1 MAILVYNIL
10 VKTFLGGIMKKFLVF
25 LVSIIVV
32 ICLGM
37 TFYYFAKDEEVI
49 KFNTSTI
56 YINAGESISLEELGF
71 SHTGKKKETKI
82 NFNASDD
89 SSKSIIAYNSA
100 LGRYVSTTKGGNAT
114 IVITTNNYKFKRF
127 EIKVTVGNGS
137 KETPYQIYTEDDLFA
152 IGTSKFDS
160 VPDNDVNEALSA
172 NYVLM
177 NDITITSAHL
187 PIGRTEDTCDTFDGY
202 FNGNYYTI
210 HNLQNQS
217 NEYGGLFAVL
227 GSKSTVVNLNIKN
240 ANINGSF
247 DYAGVLGGVINGYV
261 DRVQILDSSVNNTK
275 AGSTTGGLAGK
286 IETSFV
292 GDNTNIATVYRVAI
306 ESDYQKGITGTTFVG
321 GIAGQILNANL
332 EGIKT
337 ATTVTA
343 TSQYAYAGGFAGRI
357 EIDSFNGR
365 VRESYS
371 MSNIVANSSST
382 SGALFGAV
390 QFEDL
395 ADNNSLLGLYF
406 DGSKRGC
413 DFEYGYGAISGDISS
428 LDNAKKDTTQLTQNS
443 TFIFYYDD
451 DSNPISWRTSVW
463 KLVDGQYPVLRYLEN
478 AIPDNIDTTPS
489 TPSEPVDPIIPIQPD
504 DPSYDTDLIEISSK
518 DDLLGI
524 VNFEAG
530 KTYKIMADIDL
541 AGATWNAKKLNQANF
556 IAESP
561 KTISNFKIASSTT
574 YCGFF
579 SSIVNGNVENI
590 TFSNVKIENSTT
602 KYQYVGIVAGVAN
615 AANITNVSVNSA
627 NINLAYQGYHPDYVG
642 GLVGACENSSNTI
655 TNCSVVADIS
665 GNIKNAGGFVG
676 MTGANTKIDNSTY
689 LGTLSAIEYLGGFV
703 AENSGFISNSN
714 AEVELNVTST
724 SSKNSYIGGFV
735 GPNFNTIENCQLTL
749 VNITINNYD
758 NLHTIYVGGFVAY
771 SGPSNIVTN
780 CVVKGKTSTSTI
792 KLVNNGTINLGGFVS
807 YNLGTISNC
816 KNELSSIGAEITGV
830 YAGGI
835 VCHNQ
840 NGTIENCVAYSNVYG
855 DRVGGIAYNTTGNSI
870 IRTSSIGY
878 DRRVLLKGNYVAGLS
893 CYLAGG
899 NISDCL
905 ILTTSY
911 GLSGASIL
919 GGVVLDFP
927 VSTDGRYATVE
938 HCIISNEFEG
948 LGDKYLITP
957 ASIFASNRSTGTIKN
972 CVIDTS
978 CSGTDSA
985 KEPSYDKNLLNQTK
999 PAASN
1004 SNYTKADS
1012 TSMYQIST
1020 YTNCG
1025 FKIATDKSTTWYYV
1039 SSGNNIP
1046 RIVNLEK

>member
-1 MAILVYNIL
+1 
-10 VKTFLGGIMKKFLVF
+10 MKKFLVF

-89 SSKSIIAYNSA
+89 SSKSIISYNSS
-100 LGRYVSTTKGGNAT
+100 LGRYVSSTKGGNAT

-137 KETPYQIYTEDDLFA
+137 KETPYQIYNEDDLFA
-152 IGTSKFDS
+152 IGTSKFDTT
-160 VPDNDVNEALSA
+160 PDNSENEALTA
-172 NYVLM
+172 HYVLM
-177 NDITITSAHL
+177 NDIALTTPHL
-187 PIGRTEDTCDTFDGY
+187 PIGRTEDDCDTFDGY

-210 HNLQNQS
+210 HNLQNQD

-227 GSKSTVVNLNIKN
+227 GSKSTVVNLNLKN
-240 ANINGSF
+240 ANISGSF
-247 DYAGVLGGVINGYV
+247 DYAGVLAGVVNGYV
-261 DRVQILDSSVNNTK
+261 DRVQVVDSSVNNTK
-275 AGSTTGGLAGK
+275 SGSTTGGLAGK
-286 IETSFV
+286 IETSTLA
-292 GDNTNIATVYRVAI
+292 DSTSIATVYRLAI
-306 ESDYQKGITGTTFVG
+306 ESTNKNNITGTTYVG
-321 GIAGQILNANL
+321 GIAGQIIKANL

-337 ATTVTA
+337 ATTVISTSKSTA
-343 TSQYAYAGGFAGRI
+343 YVGGFAGRI
-357 EIDSFNGR
+357 ELDTFNGY

-371 MSNIVANSSST
+371 MSNVVAT
-382 SGALFGAV
+382 PTTKGALFGAI
-390 QFEDL
+390 QFDDIAEDS
-395 ADNNSLLGLYF
+395 SLLGLYF
-406 DGSKRGC
+406 DGTKTGC
-413 DFEYGYGAISGDISS
+413 DYEYGYGVASGDITS
-428 LDNAKKDTTQLTQNS
+428 LDNAQKTTTELTQNS
-443 TFIFYYDD
+443 TYIFYYDD
-451 DSNPISWRTSVW
+451 DSNPVSWRTSVW

-489 TPSEPVDPIIPIQPD
+489 NPSDPADPIIPIDPITPD
-504 DPSYDTDLIEISSK
+504 DPDDSDVVEISSK
-518 DDLLGI
+518 DDLMQI
-524 VNFEAG
+524 TSFVAG
-530 KTYKIMADIDL
+530 KTYKIMSDIDL
-541 AGATWNAKKLNQANF
+541 GGATWTAKQLKQANF
-556 IAESP
+556 VAESP
-561 KTISNFKIASSTT
+561 KTISNFKIKSGTN

-579 SSIVNGNVENI
+579 SSIVNGSVENI
-590 TFSNVKIENSTT
+590 TFSNATIENSSN
-602 KYQYVGIVAGVAN
+602 KYQYVGVVAGVAN
-615 AANITNVSVNSA
+615 AVNISNVDVIGA
-627 NINLAYQGYHPDYVG
+627 KINLTYASYHPDYVG

-655 TNCSVVADIS
+655 KDCSVSANID
-665 GNIKNAGGFVG
+665 GQIKNAGGFVG
-676 MTGANTKIDNSTY
+676 MTGANTKIDNSTFA
-689 LGTLSAIEYLGGFV
+689 GTLTASEYLGGFV
-703 AENSGFISNSN
+703 AENSGLISNSN
-714 AEVELNVTST
+714 AEVELDVSST
-724 SSKNSYIGGFV
+724 SSKNSYVGGFA
-735 GPNFNTIENCQLTL
+735 GPNFNTIENCQLVL
-749 VNITINNYD
+749 SNISINNYD
-758 NLHTIYVGGFVAY
+758 NLHTVYVGGFVAY
-771 SGPSNIVTN
+771 SGSSNTVAN
-780 CVVKGKTSTSTI
+780 CVVKGKSSTSTI
-792 KLVNNGTINLGGFVS
+792 KIVANNGTINLGGFVS

-816 KNELSSIGAEITGV
+816 NNELTNIGAEITGV

-878 DRRVLLKGNYVAGLS
+878 SQRVLLKGNYVAGLS

-905 ILTTSY
+905 ILTTTY
-911 GLSGASIL
+911 GLSSESIL

-938 HCIISNEFEG
+938 HCIISNEFAG
-948 LGDKYLITP
+948 LGDKYLLTP
-957 ASIFASNRSTGTIKN
+957 AAIFSSNRSTGTIKN

-978 CSGTDSA
+978 CSGTNDA
-985 KEPSYDKNLLNQTK
+985 KEPSYDKNLFNQTK

-1004 SNYTKADS
+1004 SNYTKANS
-1012 TSMYQIST
+1012 TTMYQIST